1 MGIQSRASKK
11 REFMKEN
18 NITEYDR
25 KIMKDDFK
33 DFRQKKR
40 MQKQYGEMKTGG
52 TPWTRSSKL
61 TNNGN

>member
-52 TPWTRSSKL
+52 AAWTRKSNLQLNK
-61 TNNGN
+61 